1 MLSWSEYWTIR
12 RKYFE
17 ENKKQ
22 ARKSYDNYSKAM
34 KKKMNYDKVCNPPV
48 AIDIE
53 TTYWPSMFKP
63 NNLCSLVS
71 LSTDQPVPCKK
82 GFSFG
87 CKQEEGINPMNYATA
102 TVHAATTETQDQRN
116 YLQSRLEDIY
126 YTKERPLYA
135 QFGLTDD
142 EAPTTPKELKA
153 RITDGKFVIIGLP
166 KDDAEDDFDD
176 CYYGGWS
183 RLIRWRD
190 PAKKADQNGYEAA
203 RKELKD
209 EYQKAMDTIKID
221 DVKAGLEAVKALEA
235 WKPTGAAN

>member
-1 MLSWSEYWTIR
+1 MS
-12 RKYFE
+12 
-17 ENKKQ
+17 
-22 ARKSYDNYSKAM
+22 KS
-34 KKKMNYDKVCNPPV
+34 KKK
-48 AIDIE
+48 
-53 TTYWPSMFKP
+53 
-63 NNLCSLVS
+63 
-71 LSTDQPVPCKK
+71 
-82 GFSFG
+82 FSFG
-87 CKQEEGINPMNYATA
+87 ANMNSVPTPISVTSGCVTITTPYMDMWAAKECSLGTVEAATPLVDWGTYKKQEGNNPMNYATA

-190 PAKKADQNGYEAA
+190 PAKKADQGGYEAA

-209 EYQKAMDTIKID
+209 EYQKALDVVKID